1 MSQDRCPPTFK
12 VPVVNTN
19 NSNTDPTRQRID
31 ADPTRRQLTCAEPRD
46 RDRRLRLGLRRS
58 HSNFNF
64 VFLNFFFSSFSSVS
78 SSPHAEPV
86 PCQPSDRGRSGVRS
100 NKSVQHLVAVLGVY
114 RDFDIFSF
122 FSVRVGPSL
131 SRMRSPP
138 PRPLPHP
145 SLCGRMS
152 GICADNHRSFQLYTI
167 RRVMCSTLCPC
178 LSDAD
183 WCLQP
188 AGVPDSRRQ
197 ARPRA

>member
-114 RDFDIFSF
+114 RDFDIFFIF
-122 FSVRVGPSL
+122 FCSCWTIAVKDALPTPAP
-131 SRMRSPP
+131 SPP
-138 PRPLPHP
+138 PQP
-145 SLCGRMS
+145 M
-152 GICADNHRSFQLYTI
+152 RSHVRHL
-167 RRVMCSTLCPC
+167 
-178 LSDAD
+178 
-183 WCLQP
+183 
-188 AGVPDSRRQ
+188 RRQ
-197 ARPRA
+197 PSQFPALYNTPSDVLYFVPVLVGC